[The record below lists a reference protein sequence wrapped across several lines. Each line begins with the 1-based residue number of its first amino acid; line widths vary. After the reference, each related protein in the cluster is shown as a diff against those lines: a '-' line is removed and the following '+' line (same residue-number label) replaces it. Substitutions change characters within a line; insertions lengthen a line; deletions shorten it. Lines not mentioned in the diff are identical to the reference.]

1 MMDDAENTA
10 QKWLKARKEFQDYAS
25 QALGE
30 RNAQLL
36 INQGKF
42 FNAGDLSGLY
52 FSSILDNPANLPELK
67 QLVDRLVAGDIL
79 PIMLMHKYYPSK
91 DLAYLQY
98 TQGTLELVYSRE
110 RRIPA

>member
-1 MMDDAENTA
+1 MTDDAESA
-10 QKWLKARKEFQDYAS
+10 ALEWLRARKEFQTYAS

-42 FNAGDLSGLY
+42 FNSGDLSGLY
-52 FSSILDNPANLPELK
+52 FESVMGNPTNLPALK
-67 QLVDRLVAGDIL
+67 QLVDRLVAGEIL

-91 DLAYLQY
+91 ELAYLHY

-110 RRIPA
+110 RRVPA